1 MHKLVYKTGVIAL
14 TSVMIASTAVTT
26 AFAAQS
32 SSSDTIDELWGKP
45 TVVYGGGLSDDNV
58 NEVANTFGVTRSNT
72 KELFTTGDDV
82 SKYLGTGSVDTS
94 SLVSCVKVE
103 KKSSGNGV
111 NVEIATPEN
120 ITRVTETQYANAAIT
135 AGVSDVNIEV
145 ASLTKATGESA
156 LTGVYMAL
164 EANGETVDTKRSEV
178 AQSELETTNEIAQ
191 NNANNSNFNTNDLD
205 QALIDIKTELAE
217 LKQKQGETASADQVK
232 EIVENALA
240 KYNLDDIL
248 SQDDINKLIEFAK
261 KYQSTSAIDS
271 KEVLNQL
278 KSLSGNISE
287 FLSSAEAQGVID
299 KIVNWFSE
307 LISSIGNLFN

>member
-1 MHKLVYKTGVIAL
+1 MRSLLYKTGVIAL
-14 TSVMIASTAVTT
+14 TSAMMVTT
-26 AFAAQS
+26 SISTIFAA
-32 SSSDTIDELWGKP
+32 SSSDSDAVDELWGKP

-58 NEVANTFGVTRSNT
+58 NEMASTFGVTRSNT
-72 KELFTTGDDV
+72 KELVTTGDAV

-103 KKSSGNGV
+103 KKSSGTGV
-111 NVEIATPEN
+111 NVEIATPAN

-135 AGVSDVNIEV
+135 AGVSDVDIVV

-164 EANGETVDTKRSEV
+164 EANGETVDTERSEV
-178 AQSELETTNEIAQ
+178 AQSELETTNSIAQ
-191 NNANNSNFNTNDLD
+191 NNADNSDFNTNDLD

-217 LKQKQGETASADQVK
+217 LKQKQGETATADQVR
-232 EIVENALA
+232 EIVTDCLS

-248 SQDDINKLIEFAK
+248 SQDDINKLIEFAQ
-261 KYQSTSAIDS
+261 KYQNTSAIDS
-271 KEVLNQL
+271 KEVLKQL

-287 FLSSAEAQGVID
+287 FLSSDQAQGVID
-299 KIVNWFSE
+299 KIVTWFSD
-307 LISSIGNLFN
+307 LISSIGNLFS